1 MPPGLDTPALP
12 RMAMLG
18 CGVVRHPGGM
28 VKGESRLEG
37 FLRIKAKGL
46 HDGVCLLRKATSLQ
60 EYRLAGRPGTIC
72 DARWRIEPHTLV
84 STCRRAERRGEESA
98 GAALTSLHILR
109 RQGKSDEV
117 RHHHLKN
124 KIRGGPRERRL
135 IAWSPQVRSL
145 PAKAFTS

>member
-1 MPPGLDTPALP
+1 
-12 RMAMLG
+12 MLG

-72 DARWRIEPHTLV
+72 DARSFPLAGEQNDAA
-84 STCRRAERRGEESA
+84 RRAPG
-98 GAALTSLHILR
+98 LH
-109 RQGKSDEV
+109 
-117 RHHHLKN
+117 
-124 KIRGGPRERRL
+124 
-135 IAWSPQVRSL
+135 
-145 PAKAFTS
+145 